1 MSVRHLTGV
10 LAIAALLGMAAT
22 SVRGETVQITASFKP
37 DPSRPHINE
46 FENTTPNSGF
56 CAENP
61 SSCEQSSWGGKLFS
75 IETGIDV
82 NSALAIP
89 ANHKDPRQGAMFNV
103 NAAQWRDVEVL
114 DSRGKPSV
122 VQVRLSGIGGRYR
135 LSERAQSLIGQE
147 DLPVHAAHARLWD
160 IKDWGLAPSPCGS
173 SRGAA
178 NANDTDFAFLWLTP
192 APGVCYAL
200 AEYDIPGLAYPRL
213 NIAYGVRTP
222 NPLQMAPGVHTGSTA
237 FILGPGADID
247 MGDVMLPSDNIL
259 QMDFTLNVEHV
270 LAVEIPPGGN
280 QVQLVP
286 QEGWQAW
293 LQRRRQPTRLL
304 RDQTFNIYASTPFK
318 MQLSCA
324 IDVGNT
330 CGLKDAAGNRVPV
343 NVAVSLPHG
352 LTRNGQAVN
361 RQPLRLDGQGT
372 ERFEPSLYVA
382 RKPGTLHF
390 SVEHDGVKQMLDLGS
405 DKFSGDV
412 TVIWDSEV

>member
-1 MSVRHLTGV
+1 MSVGGV
-10 LAIAALLGMAAT
+10 IARGVGAALLYAL
-22 SVRGETVQITASFKP
+22 SVPALAEVIDITASFTP
-37 DPSRPHINE
+37 DPARPHINE
-46 FENTTPNSGF
+46 FENTTPDSGF

-61 SSCEQSSWGGKLFS
+61 FSCDLSSWGGKLFS

-82 NSALAIP
+82 NSTQAIP

-103 NAAQWRDVEVL
+103 NAAQWRDVEVR
-114 DSRGKPSV
+114 DSRGNPSI
-122 VQVRLSGIGGRYR
+122 VQVRISGIGGRYR
-135 LSERAQSLIGQE
+135 LSERVQNLIGE
-147 DLPVHAAHARLWD
+147 ELSAHPAHARLWD
-160 IKDWGLAPSPCGS
+160 IKDWGVGPSPCGS
-173 SRGAA
+173 SRAA
-178 NANDTDFAFLWLTP
+178 AWADDTDYAFLWLTP
-192 APGVCYAL
+192 TPGVCYAL
-200 AEYDIPGLAYPRL
+200 TKYDIPGLAYPRL

-222 NPLQMAPGVHTGSTA
+222 NPLKMAPGVHTGSTT

-259 QMDFTLNVEHV
+259 QMNFTLNVEHV

-318 MQLSCA
+318 MQLSCT

-372 ERFEPSLYVA
+372 ERFEPSRYVA

-390 SVEHDGVKQMLDLGS
+390 SVEHDDVKQMLDLGS
-405 DKFSGDV
+405 DKFSGEV